1 MFIPEMFFDLTA
13 GNGQSDPAQFIVAGA
28 FARGL
33 PKIGDT
39 TDHRNTDFLNK
50 FNGRN
55 FASVKIN
62 DLQVSAAR
70 SLTC

>member
-33 PKIGDT
+33 PKIGDPLRSFETRILSINATGAILRRLKST
-39 TDHRNTDFLNK
+39 TYRLVQP
-50 FNGRN
+50 R
-55 FASVKIN
+55 V
-62 DLQVSAAR
+62 
-70 SLTC
+70 

>member
-1 MFIPEMFFDLTA
+1 MFLPKMFCDLTA
-13 GNGQSDPAQFIVAGA
+13 GDGQSAPAQFIVAGA
-28 FARGL
+28 LARGL

-55 FASVKIN
+55 FAPFEIN
-62 DLQVSAAR
+62 DLQVGAAPT
-70 SLTC
+70 LTG